1 MCAAFPPFPL
11 CFSASPAL
19 ILPLLSVFNF
29 KNEQVYRDNL
39 CRLSAF
45 VLAFFPLRLCVLCV
59 ELFLFS
65 GSAEKN
71 RLSVKI

>member
-29 KNEQVYRDNL
+29 KNEQVYRDI
-39 CRLSAF
+39 SVVF
-45 VLAFFPLRLCVLCV
+45 SAFFPQCLCVLCV

-71 RLSVKI
+71 RSVKI

>member
-29 KNEQVYRDNL
+29 KNEQVYRDISVVF
-39 CRLSAF
+39 SAF
-45 VLAFFPLRLCVLCV
+45 FLCFSASSALSFFCFPARL
-59 ELFLFS
+59 
-65 GSAEKN
+65 K
-71 RLSVKI
+71 RTDP